1 MDNSATA
8 AAAAAAVDGGSSQP
22 KINNYFYS
30 NNDKANFV
38 YVLQH
43 AAKYSPQGIKRA
55 ELVAMQL
62 TEKMDDAV
70 VKKDW
75 VLAEEIKVNR
85 DNWQKSADNERTLL
99 QKCQFV
105 LPRAKEKLTY
115 HIKRE
120 EFKECAYYKGIV
132 QVVDAYLAAVL
143 EEDTIVEVEAE
154 VYDNAFISGHTTTST
169 SVSAAALHTCLVV
182 EGSNNKDDDII
193 SIDDNNA
200 EEDNVDDGDME
211 GGGRSCTWAISCK
224 QVKKQS

>member
-1 MDNSATA
+1 MDNSAA
-8 AAAAAAVDGGSSQP
+8 AAATAAAVDGGSSQP

-43 AAKYSPQGIKRA
+43 AAKYTPQGIKRA

-120 EFKECAYYKGIV
+120 EFKECAYYEGIV
-132 QVVDAYLAAVL
+132 QVVDTYIKPPNHASY
-143 EEDTIVEVEAE
+143 T
-154 VYDNAFISGHTTTST
+154 NFI
-169 SVSAAALHTCLVV
+169 
-182 EGSNNKDDDII
+182 NKERLMLPYKVC
-193 SIDDNNA
+193 IDVRD
-200 EEDNVDDGDME
+200 ELW
-211 GGGRSCTWAISCK
+211 TLT
-224 QVKKQS
+224 